1 VVRNAIQKRDG
12 KPVDWSAFSPAD
24 LWWVIP
30 SDRVKGRNGKARPFM
45 VPLTVDALR
54 LLEELPAPVR
64 GDCLFSR
71 NGGETSAVVST
82 EIKDDLDAKMSDALR
97 LLAQQRG
104 DDPDDVE
111 LKPWVTHDLR
121 RVVRSALSRLRVPQE
136 HAEAVLGH
144 VRPGIQGTYD
154 QHDFFSEKRD
164 ALLAWNNLARSI
176 VEPAPAAS
184 NVVAMR
190 PAS

>member
-1 VVRNAIQKRDG
+1 
-12 KPVDWSAFSPAD
+12 
-24 LWWVIP
+24 
-30 SDRVKGRNGKARPFM
+30 
-45 VPLTVDALR
+45 
-54 LLEELPAPVR
+54 
-64 GDCLFSR
+64 
-71 NGGETSAVVST
+71 
-82 EIKDDLDAKMSDALR
+82 
-97 LLAQQRG
+97 
-104 DDPDDVE
+104 
-111 LKPWVTHDLR
+111 VTHDLR